1 MRITLVTE
9 TFPPEVNGA
18 AGTLHRLVAGLA
30 ARGHRL
36 VVARPRSPREG
47 EEAATACGWE
57 QWPVASVLTASFDPR
72 LDRPAQRLL
81 LPPAPGAV
89 AIVEAVY
96 LQQPL
101 VPDAL
106 TAGPAIACA
115 QPAAKPLES
124 VSGRW

>member
-9 TFPPEVNGA
+9 TFPPEVDGA

-57 QWPVASVLTASFDPR
+57 QWPVASVLTASLTRGLIARLSDYCSRPR
-72 LDRPAQRLL
+72 QAR
-81 LPPAPGAV
+81 
-89 AIVEAVY
+89 
-96 LQQPL
+96 
-101 VPDAL
+101 
-106 TAGPAIACA
+106 
-115 QPAAKPLES
+115 
-124 VSGRW
+124 